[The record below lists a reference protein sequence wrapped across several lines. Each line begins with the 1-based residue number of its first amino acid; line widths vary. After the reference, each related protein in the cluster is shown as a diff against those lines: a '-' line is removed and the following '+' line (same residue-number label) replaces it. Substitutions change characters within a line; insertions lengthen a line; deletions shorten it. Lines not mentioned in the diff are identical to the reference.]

1 MEDKK
6 IVDSPT
12 EWVADHIRRYVESGG
27 EDGHIWRGVPTLLL
41 TTTGRKSGM
50 LRRTALIYGIDGS
63 DYVIVA
69 SKGGHP
75 TNPLWFENLVDD
87 SNVEIQ
93 VGPQIIRAQ
102 ASVIT
107 DESRYQRVWDQM
119 VTVWPGFNEYKEKT
133 SRLIPLVA
141 LTPS

>member
-1 MEDKK
+1 MTSKRV
-6 IVDSPT
+6 VDSPT

-41 TTTGRKSGM
+41 TTTGRKTGM
-50 LRRTALIYGIDGS
+50 LRRTALIYGIDGD

-75 TNPLWFENLVDD
+75 TNPLWFENLVED

-93 VGPQIIRAQ
+93 VGPQIIRAH
-102 ASVIT
+102 ASVIS
-107 DESRYQRVWDQM
+107 DETRYQRVWDQM
-119 VTVWPGFNEYKEKT
+119 ATIWPGFNEYKERT
-133 SRLIPLVA
+133 FRLIPLVA
-141 LTPS
+141 LTPQ

>member
-27 EDGHIWRGVPTLLL
+27 EDGHMWRGVPTLLL

-50 LRRTALIYGIDGS
+50 LRRTALIYGIDGD

-75 TNPLWFENLVDD
+75 TNPLWFENLVED

-93 VGPQIIRAQ
+93 VGPQIIQAH

-107 DESRYQRVWDQM
+107 DVSRYQRVWDQM
-119 VTVWPGFNEYKEKT
+119 ATIWPGFNEYKEKT

>member
-1 MEDKK
+1 MTSKRV
-6 IVDSPT
+6 VDSPT

>member
-1 MEDKK
+1 MTSKRV
-6 IVDSPT
+6 VDSPT

-27 EDGHIWRGVPTLLL
+27 EDGHMWRGVPTLLL
-41 TTTGRKSGM
+41 TTTGRTTGL

-75 TNPLWFENLVDD
+75 TNPLWFENLVED

-93 VGPQIIRAQ
+93 VGPQIIRAH
-102 ASVIT
+102 ASVIS
-107 DESRYQRVWDQM
+107 DETRYQRVWDQM
-119 VTVWPGFNEYKEKT
+119 ATVWPGFNEYKEKT

-141 LTPS
+141 LTPQ

>member
-1 MEDKK
+1 MTSKQV
-6 IVDSPT
+6 VDSPT

-27 EDGHIWRGVPTLLL
+27 EDGNMWRGVPTLLL

-50 LRRTALIYGIDGS
+50 LRRTALIYGIDGD

-75 TNPLWFENLVDD
+75 TNPLWFENLVED

-93 VGPQIIRAQ
+93 VGPQIIQAH

-107 DESRYQRVWDQM
+107 DVSRYQRVWDQM
-119 VTVWPGFNEYKEKT
+119 ATIWPGFNEYKEKT

>member
-119 VTVWPGFNEYKEKT
+119 VTVWPGFNEYREKT

>member
-93 VGPQIIRAQ
+93 VGPQIIQAH